1 MVKGRGNDEIL
12 GVFEVGSIPDAKL
25 GPFLYYTAKQ
35 CTKKFAERERW
46 LAKIP
51 ICFTF
56 KGLLACLMGVMWE
69 KIFYVHNG
77 I

>member
-35 CTKKFAERERW
+35 CTKKFAEREREMAGKDSH
-46 LAKIP
+46 L
-51 ICFTF
+51 
-56 KGLLACLMGVMWE
+56 
-69 KIFYVHNG
+69 FY